1 MYVYSYGL
9 VLWKKEREIQI
20 LTERERERMEKRK
33 GRKIRGNE
41 IDRERKKE

>member
-1 MYVYSYGL
+1 MCIVMAWCFGR
-9 VLWKKEREIQI
+9 KKEIQI

-41 IDRERKKE
+41 MDRERKKE